1 MSRRRG
7 LTRNKLLV
15 ARDMRLYPILS
26 SIFINVSLPYIE
38 ASFPHLD
45 HAVSRTR
52 EQHAVRKLQHFQIQ
66 NSSVMMGGHL
76 HPACRLVVAALLAL
90 QKKRRDKAVNV
101 AIVRNK
107 VVTQYLLKVRVRRF
121 LVHHR
126 VAAFEILDRTYG
138 RELCLVLG

>member
-1 MSRRRG
+1 
-7 LTRNKLLV
+7 
-15 ARDMRLYPILS
+15 
-26 SIFINVSLPYIE
+26 
-38 ASFPHLD
+38 
-45 HAVSRTR
+45 
-52 EQHAVRKLQHFQIQ
+52 
-66 NSSVMMGGHL
+66 MGGHL